1 MEAFFLVGKL
11 LEKVAVLVAAV
22 LLLTLVRPAS
32 VWLREA
38 GGKASLRRRATITVL
53 LGAVAVWGAF
63 LGMSVGGTR
72 FNIRLVGVVVSGYL
86 GGPWVGLIVG
96 TAAGLVAGLG
106 LGKAMM
112 PYVLAVSMLVGV
124 LAGVWSKRFGAGFR
138 SVAMGAL
145 VIQLIY
151 HVVIGAVMFIVDPSL
166 ASEQVSNVNLHAAK
180 ITANL
185 VGIALFMGVLNLSME
200 LDQARASAQE
210 SMDLARSARLEA
222 LQYQLKP
229 HFLFNILNTLGY
241 LIRTDASRAR
251 HLTVELADFL
261 RYTLANEKQMT
272 SLADELE
279 QVRRYVELER
289 ARFGDELSFEVESTA
304 TELFTSVMVPPLILQ
319 PLVENAIRHGSRE
332 GVAAVQ
338 IVIEAEQESLRVQ
351 ILDRGYGPARSAK
364 TATSTGLG
372 LENVRERLQRF
383 YRSPILVE
391 IAART
396 DGPGTVVEFR
406 LPQRGTN
413 VGAGSSKDVIRK
425 VLS

>member
-1 MEAFFLVGKL
+1 
-11 LEKVAVLVAAV
+11 
-22 LLLTLVRPAS
+22 
-32 VWLREA
+32 
-38 GGKASLRRRATITVL
+38 
-53 LGAVAVWGAF
+53 
-63 LGMSVGGTR
+63 MSVGGTR
-72 FNIRLVGVVVSGYL
+72 FNVRLVGVVVSGYL

-96 TAAGLVAGLG
+96 TAAGLIAGLG
-106 LGKAMM
+106 LGQAMM
-112 PYVLAVSMLVGV
+112 PYVLSASMLVGI
-124 LAGVWSKRFGAGFR
+124 LSGAWSERFGAGFR
-138 SVAMGAL
+138 SVAAGAL

-151 HVVIGAVMFIVDPSL
+151 HVVIGAVMFVVDPSL
-166 ASEQVSNVNLHAAK
+166 ASEQVSNVYLHAAK

-200 LDQARASAQE
+200 LDQARASVKE

-229 HFLFNILNTLGY
+229 HFLFNLLNTLGY
-241 LIRTDASRAR
+241 LIRTDANRAR

-289 ARFGDELSFEVESTA
+289 ARFGDELSFEVVTSA
-304 TELFTSVMVPPLILQ
+304 TELFASIMVPPLILQ
-319 PLVENAIRHGSRE
+319 PLVENAIRHGSRQ
-332 GVAAVQ
+332 GVVSVQ
-338 IVIEAEQESLRVQ
+338 IAIDAEPSGLRVRV
-351 ILDRGYGPARSAK
+351 LDRGEGPGRSVK
-364 TATSTGLG
+364 TTASTGLG

-391 IAART
+391 ITDRS
-396 DGPGTVVEFR
+396 DGPGAVVEFR
-406 LPQRGTN
+406 LPHQGPK
-413 VGAGSSKDVIRK
+413 VGAAFSKDTIRK